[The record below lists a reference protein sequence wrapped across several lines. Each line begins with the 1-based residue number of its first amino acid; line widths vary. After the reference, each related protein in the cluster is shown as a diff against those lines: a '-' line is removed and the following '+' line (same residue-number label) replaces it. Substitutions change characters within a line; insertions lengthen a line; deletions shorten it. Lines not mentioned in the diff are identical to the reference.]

1 MAAARIEMKSTTI
14 RYFLALCEELN
25 FTRAA
30 RRCGVSQPSLTN
42 AIGALERQLGGTLFQ
57 RKPLIARTALGRS
70 AASGAEARLAQ
81 PRWRSRDFF
90 RLCELPHRAFVSSMA
105 PSDLQAAGT
114 PAEPADAATTDED
127 P

>member
-57 RKPLIARTALGRS
+57 RKPLIARTARRPAAPKHGWRNRDGGAGFLS
-70 AASGAEARLAQ
+70 A
-81 PRWRSRDFF
+81 
-90 RLCELPHRAFVSSMA
+90 V
-105 PSDLQAAGT
+105 
-114 PAEPADAATTDED
+114 
-127 P
+127 